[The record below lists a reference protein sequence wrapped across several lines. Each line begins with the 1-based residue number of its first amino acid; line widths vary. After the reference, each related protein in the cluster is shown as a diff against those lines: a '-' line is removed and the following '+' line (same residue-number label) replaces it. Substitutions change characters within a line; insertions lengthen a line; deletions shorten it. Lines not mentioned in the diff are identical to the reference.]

1 MTSKKEKEFSII
13 YNAIFVECTIKCEK
27 CNFEIREYNT
37 DDYYLAEKV
46 IKEGWGVKRNKVLCP
61 KDR

>member
-37 DDYYLAEKV
+37 DDYYCNFQEK
-46 IKEGWGVKRNKVLCP
+46 
-61 KDR
+61 